1 MTRGRQQE
9 ITCQELANGC
19 RLRVVAGDLTAMPL
33 DAIVNAAN
41 SGLRGGGGIDG
52 AIHRAGGP
60 AILAECREVV
70 ARDGPLPTGRAV
82 ATGAGNLPAR
92 WVIHTVGPVYQGV
105 PQDAD
110 LLASCYQSSL
120 EVAVGLGCRSVGFP
134 GISTGVYGY
143 PVQLAAP
150 VAVAAVRKFLQER
163 NAPGEVVFCTFDA
176 ASTECYRHLVG

>member
-1 MTRGRQQE
+1 MIRGRTQE

-19 RLRVVAGDLTAMPL
+19 RLRVVAGDLTALSL

-60 AILAECREVV
+60 TILAECQAVV

-92 WVIHTVGPVYQGV
+92 WVIHTVGPVYKAT
-105 PQDAD
+105 PQDAA
-110 LLASCYQSSL
+110 LLAACYRSSL
-120 EVAVGLGCRSVGFP
+120 EVALELGCRSVGFP

-143 PVQLAAP
+143 PVSQAAP
-150 VAVAAVRKFLQER
+150 VAVATIRQFLLER
-163 NAPGEVVFCTFDA
+163 NAPQEVVLCTFDA
-176 ASTECYRHLVG
+176 PSTECYRNLVR